1 MDLGKLTM
9 SDLMIVSGLVA
20 FVITVVMG
28 FYTFLAMRTGKAMS
42 KRSGILLNKSAGTA
56 LAATG
61 TYLLIKKINL
71 SQLYSRLKL

>member
-20 FVITVVMG
+20 FVITVVMGG

-61 TYLLIKKINL
+61 TYLLIKN
-71 SQLYSRLKL
+71 